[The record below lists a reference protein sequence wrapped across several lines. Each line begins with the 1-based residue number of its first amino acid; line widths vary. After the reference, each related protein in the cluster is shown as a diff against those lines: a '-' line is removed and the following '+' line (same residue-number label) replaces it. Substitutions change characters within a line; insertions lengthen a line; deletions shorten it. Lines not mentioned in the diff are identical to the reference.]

1 MMARRIRYTLA
12 GVEYAAIRS
21 DGERRVDAVLRSI
34 PRRLG
39 GPSRCYALELHF
51 QQHNDDGDLYHARWF
66 DPTEEIFRD
75 EEVVIP

>member
-1 MMARRIRYTLA
+1 MARRIRYTLA
-12 GVEYAAIRS
+12 GVEYWSVRG
-21 DGERRVDAVLRSI
+21 DGERLVDAVLRSI

-66 DPTEEIFRD
+66 DPQAETLREEEI
-75 EEVVIP
+75 VIP